1 MHGKAKPR
9 LTGATTPLKR
19 VGMSIQDRI
28 RTKLT
33 EALQPTRLEIE
44 DQSSQH
50 AGHAGMKG
58 LKPEETHFAVAVVS
72 AAFQGQSRVARQR
85 LIYKLLAQELA
96 DGVHALAL
104 TALTPEEAGYPPS

>member
-1 MHGKAKPR
+1 MRG
-9 LTGATTPLKR
+9 
-19 VGMSIQDRI
+19 GMSIQERI

-33 EALQPTRLEIE
+33 EALAPSRLEIE

-58 LKPEETHFAVAVVS
+58 LKPEETHFAVVVVS
-72 AAFQGQSRVARQR
+72 AAFQGQNRVVRQR

-104 TALTPEEAGYPPS
+104 TALTPDEAKKP